1 MSFQN
6 LVVKFINLL
15 QLNRRVNVS
24 QQLTTPN
31 VGPFKIQGENCRG
44 SFFNVQKNSVKQHN
58 EGPAFEFFLDVS
70 DSHFVIPALQIHA
83 FCHFLL
89 ASQPLLWGHEWG
101 KKSVSDLIRCLN
113 DILK

>member
-1 MSFQN
+1 MNMATIFWVTLIMQIVNPLVPLDFTADWLVSFQN

-44 SFFNVQKNSVKQHN
+44 SF
-58 EGPAFEFFLDVS
+58 L
-70 DSHFVIPALQIHA
+70 
-83 FCHFLL
+83 
-89 ASQPLLWGHEWG
+89 
-101 KKSVSDLIRCLN
+101 
-113 DILK
+113 

>member
-1 MSFQN
+1 MQIVNPLVSLDFTADWLVSFQN

-44 SFFNVQKNSVKQHN
+44 SF
-58 EGPAFEFFLDVS
+58 L
-70 DSHFVIPALQIHA
+70 
-83 FCHFLL
+83 
-89 ASQPLLWGHEWG
+89 
-101 KKSVSDLIRCLN
+101 
-113 DILK
+113 